1 MSMAQDNTPAA
12 DTRIVRR
19 QPQPAQHVDVD
30 ICVVGAGIAG
40 VSAAL
45 EAARLGR
52 RVAIVDG
59 LPTLGGQAV
68 NSIIG
73 TFCGLFANGT
83 HGAQFTYGVAEDIL
97 RDLGRIPGAL
107 YRRHGPVTT
116 VVYYD
121 EIALGRWI
129 EEAIR
134 AAGITVILG
143 AVLRGVR
150 LEGRRV
156 KELELVTRYGDL
168 RLNATG
174 FVDAT
179 GDAALT
185 WQAGFACRESATR
198 QVYGTQMVVLENID
212 EAHHPQRDEM
222 AARMKEKGD
231 AYQLV
236 RRNAVSFVIPGRGIA
251 VLNMTHTE
259 TPLEPLAAAR
269 SQLEGKA
276 QADRAVKFLKD
287 EFPKCFGQSRVRAYG
302 NPGIR
307 QTRWIAGRHQLTVD
321 EVRNGTKFPD
331 AIGRTAWPIELHDHS
346 AGYIW
351 QTFPED
357 HVHYIPL
364 GSLTPAEADNLVAAG
379 RCIDADLAALS
390 SVRVMGPCIAMGA
403 AAANALDLAGSGSVH
418 QIDTAAL
425 RKRLHDNL
433 ERNDLQPKTELST
446 EERRHAEEKRQTTRT
461 HA

>member
-1 MSMAQDNTPAA
+1 MVQESSAAA
-12 DTRIVRR
+12 DTKIVRL
-19 QPQPAQHVDVD
+19 QSKAAQHVSVD
-30 ICVVGAGIAG
+30 ICVVGAGISG

-83 HGAQFTYGVAEDIL
+83 HGHQFTYGIAEDIL
-97 RDLGRIPGAL
+97 RDLGKIPGAL

-121 EIALGRWI
+121 EIALGRWV
-129 EEAIR
+129 EEQIR
-134 AAGITVILG
+134 GAGITVILG
-143 AVLRGVR
+143 AVLRDV
-150 LEGRRV
+150 LLDGRRV
-156 KELELVTRYGDL
+156 KEIELATRYGDL
-168 RLNATG
+168 RLSATG

-185 WQAGFACRESATR
+185 WQAGFACRVSASR

-212 EAHHPQRDEM
+212 EASHPTREEM
-222 AARMKEKGD
+222 AARMKDKGD

-276 QADRAVKFLKD
+276 QADRAVQFLKA
-287 EFPKCFGQSRVRAYG
+287 EFPNCFAQSRVRAYG

-307 QTRWIAGRHQLTVD
+307 QTRWIKGRHQLTVD

-331 AIGRTAWPIELHDHS
+331 AVGRTAWPIELHDHG
-346 AGYIW
+346 AGYVW
-351 QTFPED
+351 HTFPED
-357 HVHYIPL
+357 HTHYIPL

-403 AAANALDLAGSGSVH
+403 AAAHALDLAGSGSVH
-418 QIDTAAL
+418 QIDITSL
-425 RKRLHDNL
+425 HRRLHDNL
-433 ERNDLQPKTELST
+433 ERNDQQPRSELSA
-446 EERRHAEEKRQTTRT
+446 EEKRHAEEKRQTERT

>member
-1 MSMAQDNTPAA
+1 MVQESSAAA
-12 DTRIVRR
+12 DTKIVRR
-19 QPQPAQHVDVD
+19 QSKAAQHVSVD
-30 ICVVGAGIAG
+30 ICVVGAGISG

-83 HGAQFTYGVAEDIL
+83 HGHQFTYGIAEDIL
-97 RDLGRIPGAL
+97 RDLGKLPDAL

-121 EIALGRWI
+121 EIALGRWV
-129 EEAIR
+129 EEQIR

-143 AVLRGVR
+143 AVLRDVH
-150 LEGRRV
+150 LDGRRV
-156 KELELVTRYGDL
+156 KELELATRYGDM
-168 RLNATG
+168 RLTATG

-185 WQAGFACRESATR
+185 WQAGFACRESASR
-198 QVYGTQMVVLENID
+198 QVYGSQMVVLEHID
-212 EAHHPQRDEM
+212 EASHPTRDEM

-276 QADRAVKFLKD
+276 QADRAVQFLKD

-307 QTRWIAGRHQLTVD
+307 QTRWIVGRHQLTVD
-321 EVRNGTKFPD
+321 EVRSGTKFPD
-331 AIGRTAWPIELHDHS
+331 AVGRTAWPIELHDHG
-346 AGYIW
+346 AGYVW

-357 HVHYIPL
+357 HTHYIPL

-403 AAANALDLAGSGSVH
+403 AAAHALDLAGSGSVH
-418 QIDTAAL
+418 QIDIGSL
-425 RKRLHDNL
+425 RRRLHDNL
-433 ERNDLQPKTELST
+433 ERNEPQPKSELSA
-446 EERRHAEEKRQTTRT
+446 EEKRHAEEKRQTERT